1 MTIQPLELTNADSTR
16 LVSLTK
22 FSYEVCVRSS
32 QEQPWFPV
40 KVDQDLAKQAL
51 KVIKDAPKTLALRK
65 KLQVREAAIS
75 NLIHIAA
82 PDVSWDKALK
92 ARVAIC
98 S

>member
-1 MTIQPLELTNADSTR
+1 MAIQPLEITNADGTR
-16 LVSLTK
+16 LVLLTK
-22 FSYEVCVRSS
+22 FGYEVCVRSN
-32 QEQPWFPV
+32 QEQSWFPA

-82 PDVSWDKALK
+82 PDVPWDKALK

>member
-1 MTIQPLELTNADSTR
+1 
-16 LVSLTK
+16 
-22 FSYEVCVRSS
+22 
-32 QEQPWFPV
+32 
-40 KVDQDLAKQAL
+40 
-51 KVIKDAPKTLALRK
+51 LALRK

>member
-1 MTIQPLELTNADSTR
+1 MTIQPLELTSADSTR
-16 LVSLTK
+16 LVLLTK
-22 FSYEVCVRSS
+22 FSYEVYVRSN
-32 QEQPWFPV
+32 QEQSWFPA

-65 KLQVREAAIS
+65 KLQVREAAID